1 MEVILQTRMAM
12 IRQKLNSLDMILD
25 LNPTKKSD
33 GTQTAWGPDKVE
45 VIKKKDAE
53 YLRFIRFCFI
63 TQ

>member
-1 MEVILQTRMAM
+1 
-12 IRQKLNSLDMILD
+12 MILD

-53 YLRFIRFCFI
+53 YLRFIRFYFI
-63 TQ
+63 KQ